1 MVVNKDLRAKAYKI
15 IALTMEEAKSLPNF
29 LGKIVPMQL
38 KINGYYACKDELGI
52 RYYELKNS

>member
-1 MVVNKDLRAKAYKI
+1 MEAKKNLRAQAYKI
-15 IALTMEEAKSLPNF
+15 ISISIEEAKGLPNF

>member
-1 MVVNKDLRAKAYKI
+1 MEAKKDLRARAYKI